1 MIDLHRTDRTNGG
14 QSRLVQ
20 RPISRTDRTKPYGL
34 SETSDGLATSA
45 LSQFPITPSGTQW
58 VQVGATLC
66 QRGRQCGPNSVTMR
80 ARCGRGA
87 GSCFLSPKKSGEK

>member
-1 MIDLHRTDRTNGG
+1 MTELYRDKRDSPSLCVTCAGQNCRDERDTPLGG
-14 QSRLVQ
+14 V
-20 RPISRTDRTKPYGL
+20 TTV
-34 SETSDGLATSA
+34 TLAR

-58 VQVGATLC
+58 VQVV
-66 QRGRQCGPNSVTMR
+66 QRGANVVANAVTMR